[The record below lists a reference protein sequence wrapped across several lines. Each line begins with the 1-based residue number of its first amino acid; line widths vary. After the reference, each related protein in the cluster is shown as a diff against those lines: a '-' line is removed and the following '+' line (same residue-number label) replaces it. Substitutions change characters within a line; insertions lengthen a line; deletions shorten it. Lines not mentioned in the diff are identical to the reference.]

1 MNLQK
6 SKQQGFTLVELLIV
20 IVVIAILA
28 AISIVAY
35 NGIQNRAN
43 NTTAKQ
49 TATQIRTKIEAYN
62 TIKSHYPATG
72 TNAQNLATILAEE
85 KESELDDAT
94 KGKLADNA
102 TVTKEKPAYWSAC
115 TKSPATEPTGGTL
128 TYWRHDGTE
137 TFSLGSC

>member
-6 SKQQGFTLVELLIV
+6 SKQSGFTLVELLIV

-49 TATQIRTKIEAYN
+49 AATQIRTKIEAFN
-62 TIKSHYPATG
+62 TIKSYYPETG
-72 TNAQNLATILAEE
+72 TTSSPLKGELAQE
-85 KESELDDAT
+85 KESELDTAIAE
-94 KGKLADNA
+94 KLSDSA
-102 TVTKEKPAYWSAC
+102 TVTKDKPAYWKAC
-115 TKSPATEPTGGTL
+115 TKTGASKPTGGTL
-128 TYWRHDGTE
+128 TYWKNDGTE
-137 TFSLGSC
+137 EFNLGVC